1 MLAIFV
7 IFIVPETRNVMLEEM
22 DTLFGGPN
30 HIEKGGAQLF
40 EHADDTV
47 GTTANTE
54 LKNIP
59 VEGMTAPT
67 AVPAG
72 SKV

>member
-7 IFIVPETRNVMLEEM
+7 LFIVPETRNVMLEEM

-40 EHADDTV
+40 EHADGTV

-59 VEGMTAPT
+59 MEGETAA
-67 AVPAG
+67 AVAPAG

>member
-1 MLAIFV
+1 VL
-7 IFIVPETRNVMLEEM
+7 FIVPETRNVMLEEM

-40 EHADDTV
+40 EHADDAV

-54 LKNIP
+54 LKTIP
-59 VEGMTAPT
+59 VEGETAPAAAT
-67 AVPAG
+67 AE

>member
-1 MLAIFV
+1 
-7 IFIVPETRNVMLEEM
+7 MLEEM
-22 DTLFGGPN
+22 DTLFGGAN
-30 HIEKGGAQLF
+30 HIEKGGAKLF

-54 LKNIP
+54 LKSIP
-59 VEGMTAPT
+59 VDGETTPT
-67 AVPAG
+67 VAPAG

>member
-7 IFIVPETRNVMLEEM
+7 LFIVPETRNVMLEEM

-40 EHADDTV
+40 ENGDDKV

-54 LKNIP
+54 LKNIA
-59 VEGMTAPT
+59 VEEENAP
-67 AVPAG
+67 AVAG

>member
-1 MLAIFV
+1 
-7 IFIVPETRNVMLEEM
+7 MLEEM

-40 EHADDTV
+40 EHADDKV

-59 VEGMTAPT
+59 MEGETTA
-67 AVPAG
+67 AVAPAG

>member
-7 IFIVPETRNVMLEEM
+7 LFIVPETRNVMLEEM

-59 VEGMTAPT
+59 MEGETAA
-67 AVPAG
+67 AVSPAG

>member
-1 MLAIFV
+1 
-7 IFIVPETRNVMLEEM
+7 MLEEM

-40 EHADDTV
+40 ENADDKV
-47 GTTANTE
+47 GATATE
-54 LKNIP
+54 LRDLP
-59 VEGMTAPT
+59 VEGGAAA
-67 AVPAG
+67 AVAPAG